1 MRTSATFSRAFPQLQ
16 SSRQLQWQSGAS
28 SADIRCQAEAEWQVA
43 RPPVAD
49 RKGRLSLQFS
59 SLFPFNIILQKEACK
74 WKRSRQRNT
83 RLPFNKT
90 LIIFERDK
98 PSATGIPFARFV
110 RLSLVEHLAFPSC
123 RYRYLVFL
131 MSVCRADMRWGMRWE
146 WLRGGL
152 ASLNYRHLFF
162 LQWTRRHGFTILG
175 PDNFSLTPTIVTKAV
190 DNTQIAI
197 FQHLPPRSSF
207 FFLLSFLFISF

>member
-1 MRTSATFSRAFPQLQ
+1 MLPSGYHYETKQREDILDSKIISIR
-16 SSRQLQWQSGAS
+16 RQLSLAYSHNCNLRVSYNDKVVLHRQTFAVSP
-28 SADIRCQAEAEWQVA
+28 AEWQVA

-49 RKGRLSLQFS
+49 RKGGFSLQFS

-110 RLSLVEHLAFPSC
+110 RLSLVEHLAVPSC
-123 RYRYLVFL
+123 CRYGHLVFL
-131 MSVCRADMRWGMRWE
+131 MSVCRADMRWRMRWE
-146 WLRGGL
+146 WRWGGL

-162 LQWTRRHGFTILG
+162 H
-175 PDNFSLTPTIVTKAV
+175 
-190 DNTQIAI
+190 
-197 FQHLPPRSSF
+197 
-207 FFLLSFLFISF
+207 